1 MIEQW
6 SEEVLEIVEKEV
18 FKYYKIFGYG
28 GIQKIVKLLIE
39 ENQNEIKQYKFL
51 NAINNKN
58 DNNLFF
64 AWQNQVSFLIS
75 KELAQKIII
84 VKTLENKI

>member
-39 ENQNEIKQYKFL
+39 ENQN
-51 NAINNKN
+51 AINNKN

>member
-39 ENQNEIKQYKFL
+39 ENQN
-51 NAINNKN
+51 
-58 DNNLFF
+58 
-64 AWQNQVSFLIS
+64 
-75 KELAQKIII
+75 
-84 VKTLENKI
+84 